1 MPPVWTDLAGA
12 AAQVQDGDLVALGG
26 HTRAAPMAL
35 IRELIRQGR
44 ESHKRHSETAHN
56 GRYPLTPTLTLVPK
70 NLNSSVLRALHK
82 PSH

>member
-1 MPPVWTDLAGA
+1 MPPVRTESATA

-44 ESHKRHSETAHN
+44 DPHNRHSETAHN
-56 GRYPLTPTLTLVPK
+56 GRYPRTPILYLG
-70 NLNSSVLRALHK
+70 S
-82 PSH
+82 